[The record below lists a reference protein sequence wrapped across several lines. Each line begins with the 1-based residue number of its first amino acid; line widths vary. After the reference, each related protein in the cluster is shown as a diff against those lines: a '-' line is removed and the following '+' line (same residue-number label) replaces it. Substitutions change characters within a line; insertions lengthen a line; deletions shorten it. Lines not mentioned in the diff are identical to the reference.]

1 MDSRG
6 RHCAEQRLSVNSKSL
21 RRSHYKSESVNESS
35 TTCLSYCYIQTD
47 ITAVLPP
54 GWGVLHILLVFYC
67 VVSAK
72 EKIELHV
79 FYAMQCKTL
88 QCCQS
93 VCLVCRWNPV

>member
-1 MDSRG
+1 MFCLSDSHISDI
-6 RHCAEQRLSVNSKSL
+6 RHCFNYCNKD
-21 RRSHYKSESVNESS
+21 YKSESVNESS